1 MGGVDISSCYA
12 NGVITIPNVTGD
24 VVITA
29 VAAAT
34 VYADIELYSTN
45 GVTLNKK
52 YSGNNIVDGN
62 GYYLTV
68 VVPVNMA
75 KYQYIKVN
83 GAHMS
88 GYDGNI
94 SASNPLLYK
103 VAFMKNG
110 TIYAVQYTGNLALS
124 SDKNAMQW
132 NIDMSKYAGY
142 QNCDAVQLLVQVST
156 SAITSADVLTAD
168 KLQVTC
174 STAL

>member
-1 MGGVDISSCYA
+1 M

-29 VAAAT
+29 IAVAT
-34 VYADIELYSTN
+34 VYSDIELYSPN

-52 YSGNNIVDGN
+52 YSGKTIVDGN
-62 GYYLTV
+62 GYYLTT

-75 KYQYIKVN
+75 KYRYIKVS

-88 GYDGNI
+88 GYAGAIN
-94 SASNPLLYK
+94 ASNPLLYK
-103 VAFMKNG
+103 VAFMKDG
-110 TIYAVQYTGNLALS
+110 TIYAVQYTDNIALS

-142 QNCDAVQLLVQVST
+142 QQCNAVQLLVMVST

-168 KLQVTC
+168 KLQATC
-174 STAL
+174 STTL